1 MIFLVVFV
9 PSVVLTAVIGLFLV
23 LTWSPR
29 DRHVRLVSTGAPRWA
44 YICSGG
50 DCPISTVSWAMR
62 DAG

>member
-9 PSVVLTAVIGLFLV
+9 PSVVLTAVIGLFLA
-23 LTWSPR
+23 LTWRSANR
-29 DRHVRLVSTGAPRWA
+29 DVRLVSTGAPRWP

-50 DCPISTVSWAMR
+50 GCPISTALWAVR